1 MAHLPLSK
9 QKREGLGFG
18 SIWNAFETHL
28 GTGRAR
34 PAGCWPPRGGERQL
48 APPAKPVV
56 LVDGVK
62 LVDYFFLMFPWPFP
76 LPAPSLVSLFP
87 SLTPPHRGLPHT
99 LPPQHWVGGQQSP
112 ASCPASQAALFD
124 QVLCRMRVLSSEPV
138 GAGLRHPASKGT
150 ACGTLPA

>member
-1 MAHLPLSK
+1 MGHLPLSK

-34 PAGCWPPRGGERQL
+34 PAGCWPPRGGEQQL

-62 LVDYFFLMFPWPFP
+62 LVDSFFSGVPLAFSPASPFTGVP
-76 LPAPSLVSLFP
+76 VSLFDP
-87 SLTPPHRGLPHT
+87 APQGLATHIAP
-99 LPPQHWVGGQQSP
+99 
-112 ASCPASQAALFD
+112 AALGRGAAVSSF
-124 QVLCRMRVLSSEPV
+124 VPCRAGSGVHCPQTA
-138 GAGLRHPASKGT
+138 GA
-150 ACGTLPA
+150 ACANYGRMN

>member
-62 LVDYFFLMFPWPFP
+62 LVDYFFSDVPLAISPTRPFTGVP
-76 LPAPSLVSLFP
+76 VSLFDP
-87 SLTPPHRGLPHT
+87 TPQGLATHVAPAA
-99 LPPQHWVGGQQSP
+99 LGRGQQSP

-124 QVLCRMRVLSSEPV
+124 QVLCRMRVPSSEPV